1 MKMTIDSLSERWI
14 TLEEAAAH
22 LNVSKSWLYQK
33 GQAAG
38 VPRARVGNKYRYKT
52 SELDAWM
59 NSQAQGRE

>member
-1 MKMTIDSLSERWI
+1 MESNSEKWVSLKA
-14 TLEEAAAH
+14 AAAH
-22 LNVSKSWLYQK
+22 LSVSKSWLYQK

-52 SELDAWM
+52 SELDSWM